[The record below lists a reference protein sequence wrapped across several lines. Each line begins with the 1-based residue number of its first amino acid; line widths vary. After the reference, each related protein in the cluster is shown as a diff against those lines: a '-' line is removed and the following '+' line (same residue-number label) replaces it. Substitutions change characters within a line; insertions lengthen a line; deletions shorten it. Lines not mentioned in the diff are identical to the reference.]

1 MDRALKVRDLPPG
14 PLSLEQV
21 LEAVRE
27 RLATMR
33 YGEVALTVHDARIV
47 QMEVTEKRRF

>member
-1 MDRALKVRDLPPG
+1 MDRALKIRDLPSS

-27 RLATMR
+27 RLSTMR
-33 YGEVALTVHDARIV
+33 YGEVALTVHDAKIV

>member
-1 MDRALKVRDLPPG
+1 MPSS

-21 LEAVRE
+21 LETVRE
-27 RLATMR
+27 RLSTLR
-33 YGEVALTVHDARIV
+33 YGEVALTVHDAKIV